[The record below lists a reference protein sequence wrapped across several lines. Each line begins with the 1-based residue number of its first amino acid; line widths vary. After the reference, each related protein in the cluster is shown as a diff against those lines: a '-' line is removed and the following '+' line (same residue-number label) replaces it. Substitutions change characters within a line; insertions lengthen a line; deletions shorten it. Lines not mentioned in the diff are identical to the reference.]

1 MLKDRLMGTK
11 RDYYEILGVDRD
23 ASTEDIR
30 KAYRR
35 LARMYHPDV
44 NKSPEAEERFKEINE
59 AYEVLSDEQKRLA
72 YDRFGHS
79 GLEGGFSD
87 FGFPDLSDIFESFFG
102 GFTGTRTQK
111 GPRAGEDLRADL
123 TLSFEEAV
131 FGVEKELEIEQ
142 LVLCPTCDGTG
153 AEPGSRPTRC
163 PECGGSGQVRRVRSS
178 IFGSFVNVSTCP
190 RCGGEGRVVLNPCPE
205 CRGQQRVRRRKRITV
220 TIPPGVDDGMR
231 IRLAGEGNA
240 GINGGPPGHLYV
252 FVSVKPH
259 RYFQRKDNDIYLNIT
274 INMAQ
279 AALGDEITVP
289 TLDGDVKLTIPPGTQ
304 TGQTFTIKEKGVP
317 YLRRNGR
324 GDQFVTVFVA
334 TPTNLTAEQKRL
346 LQELAKTMG
355 REAIPQDSRSLFEK
369 LKDAFRI

>member
-1 MLKDRLMGTK
+1 MGTK
-11 RDYYEILGVDRD
+11 RDYYEILGVDRN
-23 ASTEDIR
+23 ASTDDIR

-44 NKSPEAEERFKEINE
+44 NKSPEAEERFKEVNE
-59 AYEVLSDEQKRLA
+59 AYEVLSDNEKRLA

-79 GLEGGFSD
+79 GVEGGLGD
-87 FGFPDLSDIFESFFG
+87 FAGFPDLSDIFESFFG
-102 GFTGTRTQK
+102 GFAGTRAPK

-123 TLSFEEAV
+123 SLSFEEAV
-131 FGVEKELEIEQ
+131 FGAEKELEIEQ
-142 LVLCPTCDGTG
+142 FALCPTCDGTG

-163 PECGGSGQVRRVRSS
+163 PECGGTGQVRRVRSS

-190 RCGGEGRVVLNPCPE
+190 LCQGEGKVISNPCPE
-205 CRGQQRVRRRKRITV
+205 CHGQQRVRRKKRITV

-240 GINGGPPGHLYV
+240 GVNGGPPGHLYV

-259 RYFQRKDNDIYLNIT
+259 RYFRRKDNTIYLNIT

-289 TLDGDVKLTIPPGTQ
+289 TLDGDVKLTIPAGTQ
-304 TGQTFTIKEKGVP
+304 TGQTFIIKERGVP

-324 GDQFVTVFVA
+324 GDQVVTIFVA

-346 LQELAKTMG
+346 LRELSKTMG
-355 REAIPQDSRSLFEK
+355 REAILQDNRSVFEK
-369 LKDAFRI
+369 IKDAFRI